1 MHKRTHSHA
10 HAHWHTIAHAN
21 KNTRYKLIYASY
33 ESLRMNPFV
42 WIPPIAFCRCLST
55 QLSFIHTIFLRTLL
69 EFSLVYL
76 RWRAFIIKLLLMVPS
91 FRHTDECASSP
102 CQNGGTCNDGVR
114 EYSCTCADGY
124 KGTNCETGRP
134 MLSLSL
140 YPIIKQW
147 YLNSNHERV

>member
-1 MHKRTHSHA
+1 
-10 HAHWHTIAHAN
+10 
-21 KNTRYKLIYASY
+21 
-33 ESLRMNPFV
+33 
-42 WIPPIAFCRCLST
+42 
-55 QLSFIHTIFLRTLL
+55 
-69 EFSLVYL
+69 
-76 RWRAFIIKLLLMVPS
+76 MVPS

-147 YLNSNHERV
+147 YLNSNHDVCAIQTLTIRTRRIALVDVFRSLYSACLIGLFNTS